1 MNKIRKFIKDDIDDV
16 IQIWYS
22 SSVDTYKFVDEMHW
36 EKIKKEVRDRFLNSN
51 IYVYDEDNIVKAFIL
66 INGQYIDELYV
77 LKEYRLNGLG
87 KKLLDF
93 VKSNNN
99 ELLLNV
105 FQKNTN
111 AIEFYKKNE
120 FKIIE
125 ENVEDYT
132 REKGYLMKW
141 KR

>member
-93 VKSNNN
+93 IKSNNN